1 MEYDRLEFLDA
12 VEERARQT
20 GMEVPRDTFQRNA
33 NPDSQDLY
41 GVVDAAAR
49 FFRNQL
55 AASPKAQAYLDGR
68 EVDADIRARFSIGYA
83 PDGFNALR
91 DALGSDERRMKLLER
106 AGLFSKNDSGR
117 VYEKFLERVMVI
129 RKITSLTTS

>member
-12 VEERARQT
+12 VEELARQT
-20 GMEVPRDTFQRNA
+20 GMEVPRDTRQRNA

-41 GVVDAAAR
+41 SIVDAAAQ
-49 FFRNQL
+49 FFRKQL
-55 AASPKAQAYLDGR
+55 AASPRAQAYLDGR

-91 DALGSDERRMKLLER
+91 HALGTDERRMKLLEP
-106 AGLFSKNDSGR
+106 AGMFSRTHSATLENRR
-117 VYEKFLERVMVI
+117 VGQRWV
-129 RKITSLTTS
+129 